1 MAPEEQAL
9 ALRLVFA
16 AYYAAGVAATWRK
29 ADVWHPFSPVRSAVP
44 GHWVAWRDALR
55 WTLSALF
62 LVLLPAM
69 FLLCIILLL
78 GQPLLFNAQFLPPSA
93 RDVAKFVV
101 VMSLIAV
108 PLGLY
113 DIWQAMMR
121 SLPDVFYQSSA
132 QDSIRKEYPNA
143 FGPGRGTTLAWALV
157 WIIVPTGLLALLVAT
172 D

>member
-29 ADVWHPFSPVRSAVP
+29 ADVWHPFSPVRSDVP

-55 WTLSALF
+55 WALSALF
-62 LVLLPAM
+62 LVLLPAL
-69 FLLCIILLL
+69 FLLCIILVLSQPRLL
-78 GQPLLFNAQFLPPSA
+78 NVQFLPPSA
-93 RDVAKFVV
+93 RDAAKFLV
-101 VMSLIAV
+101 VMSLITV

-113 DIWQAMMR
+113 DIWQAIMR
-121 SLPDVFYQSSA
+121 SLPDVFYPPSA
-132 QDSIRKEYPNA
+132 QDRIRNEYPNA

-157 WIIVPTGLLALLVAT
+157 WIFIPVGLLTLLVVT